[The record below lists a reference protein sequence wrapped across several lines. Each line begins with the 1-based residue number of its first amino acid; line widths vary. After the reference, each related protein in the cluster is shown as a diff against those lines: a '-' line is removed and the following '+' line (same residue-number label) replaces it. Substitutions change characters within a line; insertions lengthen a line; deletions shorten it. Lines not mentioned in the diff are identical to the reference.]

1 MKHGQMEIAINHF
14 NVLKNLARGRKTF
27 GESKNLRKLI
37 SNALTIEEFEEGHV
51 QGSKNIPLNTI
62 GSHLDEIKN
71 LNKPVITC
79 CRSGARSGSAAT
91 ILKQHGV
98 DAINGG
104 PWGSVVNCIK

>member
-1 MKHGQMEIAINHF
+1 MGLF
-14 NVLKNLARGRKTF
+14 NLF
-27 GESKNLRKLI
+27 GGNTNVASIEQYLENGAVVIDVR
-37 SNALTIEEFEEGHV
+37 TIEEFQDGHV

-71 LNKPVITC
+71 LNKQVITC

-104 PWGSVVNCIK
+104 PWGSVANCIK

>member
-1 MKHGQMEIAINHF
+1 MGIF
-14 NVLKNLARGRKTF
+14 NLF
-27 GESKNLRKLI
+27 GGNTNVASIEQYLENGAVVIDVR
-37 SNALTIEEFEEGHV
+37 TIEEFEEGHV

-104 PWGSVVNCIK
+104 PWGSVANCIK

>member
-1 MKHGQMEIAINHF
+1 MGIF
-14 NVLKNLARGRKTF
+14 NLF
-27 GESKNLRKLI
+27 GGNTNVASIEQYLENGAVVIDVR
-37 SNALTIEEFEEGHV
+37 TIEEFEEGHV

-62 GSHLDEIKN
+62 GSHLDEIKK
-71 LNKPVITC
+71 LNKSVITC

>member
-1 MKHGQMEIAINHF
+1 MGIF
-14 NVLKNLARGRKTF
+14 NLF
-27 GESKNLRKLI
+27 GGNTNVASIEQYLQNGAVVIDVR
-37 SNALTIEEFEEGHV
+37 TIEEFEEGHV

>member
-1 MKHGQMEIAINHF
+1 MGIF
-14 NVLKNLARGRKTF
+14 NLF
-27 GESKNLRKLI
+27 GGSTSVSSIEQYLENGAVVIDVR
-37 SNALTIEEFEEGHV
+37 TIQEFEEGHV

-62 GSHLDEIKN
+62 GSRLDEIKK
-71 LNKPVITC
+71 LNKPIITC

-104 PWGSVVNCIK
+104 PWGNVVNCIK

>member
-1 MKHGQMEIAINHF
+1 MSIILLHNANLICLTDGTDYGQI
-14 NVLKNLARGRKTF
+14 KNGAVVIDVR
-27 GESKNLRKLI
+27 
-37 SNALTIEEFEEGHV
+37 TIEEFEEGHV

-62 GSHLDEIKN
+62 GSRLDEIKN

-104 PWGSVVNCIK
+104 PWGSVANCIK

>member
-1 MKHGQMEIAINHF
+1 MGIF
-14 NVLKNLARGRKTF
+14 NLF
-27 GESKNLRKLI
+27 GGNTNVASIEQYLQNGAVVIDVR
-37 SNALTIEEFEEGHV
+37 TIEEFEEGHV

-62 GSHLDEIKN
+62 GSHLDEIKK

-104 PWGSVVNCIK
+104 PWGSVVNCMK

>member
-1 MKHGQMEIAINHF
+1 MGIF
-14 NVLKNLARGRKTF
+14 NLF
-27 GESKNLRKLI
+27 GGNTNVASIEQYLQSGAVVIDVR
-37 SNALTIEEFEEGHV
+37 TIEEFEEGHV

-62 GSHLDEIKN
+62 GSHLDEIKD